1 MSALKLIF
9 TIFKWLFVSLFTLFT
24 LFIILII
31 ATGFTNSDSDI
42 QPPITLTPKQ
52 QAIQKLESQCRNIE
66 NFPQATRDLKDTCW
80 MVNTYGAEKTVEK
93 IFEYAKSH

>member
-9 TIFKWLFVSLFTLFT
+9 TIFKWLFVSLFT

-42 QPPITLTPKQ
+42 QPPITLTLTPKQ

-66 NFPQATRDLKDTCW
+66 NFTQATQDLKDTCW
-80 MVNTYGAEKTVEK
+80 MINTYGAEKTVEM